1 MYFSGAMKTILIT
14 GATGLVGQEI
24 VKHCLANNIAVNYLS
39 TNKSK
44 LEDKPNYKGFYWDPS
59 KDEID
64 TACFN
69 DVDTLINLAG
79 ASISKRWTDSYKAQ
93 IIDSRVQSLQLL
105 FNIIKDKKTTI
116 KHLVSASAI
125 GYYPDSKTNYYEE
138 DYTNSDDGFL
148 QQVVA
153 LWEKEAIA
161 FKQLNIGVSLLRIGI
176 VLSKEGGALRE
187 LVKPIKGLVG
197 SPLGT
202 GKQWQSWIHIEDL
215 VALFLF
221 VIKEKHFGVFNAVAP
236 NAVKQKELVKT
247 IAKVLKK
254 PLILPRIPAFALK
267 QILGEMSAIV
277 LESQRVSSKK
287 IESLGFSFKYHHLKP
302 ALEDLLN

>member
-1 MYFSGAMKTILIT
+1 MYFSSAMKTILIT

-24 VKHCLANNIAVNYLS
+24 VKQCHANNIAVNYLS

-44 LEDKPNYKGFYWDPS
+44 LEEEPNYKGFYWNPS
-59 KDEID
+59 KNEID
-64 TACFN
+64 IACFI
-69 DVDTLINLAG
+69 DVDTIINLAG
-79 ASISKRWTDSYKAQ
+79 ASISKRWTNGYKKQ
-93 IIDSRVQSLQLL
+93 IINSRVQSLQLL
-105 FNIIKDKKTTI
+105 FNTI
-116 KHLVSASAI
+116 KNNKIEINHLVSASAI

-138 DYTNSDDGFL
+138 DFTSTENGFL
-148 QQVVA
+148 QQVVG
-153 LWEKEAIA
+153 LWEKEAMSL
-161 FKQLNIGVSLLRIGI
+161 KQLNINVSLIRIGI
-176 VLSKEGGALRE
+176 VLSNKGGALSE
-187 LVKPIKGLVG
+187 LVKPIKGFVG

-221 VIKEKHFGVFNAVAP
+221 LINEKHFGVFNAVAP

-254 PLILPRIPAFALK
+254 PLLLPRVPAFALK
-267 QILGEMSAIV
+267 QILGEMSTIV
-277 LESQRVSSKK
+277 FESQRVSSKK
-287 IESLGFSFKYHHLKP
+287 IESLGFNFKYHHLKP

>member
-24 VKHCLANNIAVNYLS
+24 VKQCLANNIAVNYLS
-39 TNKSK
+39 TSKSK
-44 LEDKPNYKGFYWDPS
+44 LEVKHNYKGFYWNPS
-59 KDEID
+59 KNEID
-64 TACFN
+64 TACFK
-69 DVDTLINLAG
+69 DVDTIINLAG
-79 ASISKRWTDSYKAQ
+79 ASISKRWTDSYKQ
-93 IIDSRVQSLQLL
+93 QLIDSRVQSLQLL
-105 FNIIKDKKTTI
+105 FNTI
-116 KHLVSASAI
+116 KKEKITINHLVSASAI
-125 GYYPDSKTNYYEE
+125 GYYPDNRTNYYEE
-138 DYTNSDDGFL
+138 DFISTESGFL
-148 QQVVA
+148 QEVVA
-153 LWEKEAIA
+153 LWEKEALS
-161 FKQLNIGVSLLRIGI
+161 FNNLNINVSLIRIGI
-176 VLSKEGGALRE
+176 VLSKDGGALRE

-197 SPLGT
+197 SPLGS

-221 VIKEKHFGVFNAVAP
+221 VIKEKYSGVFNAVAP

-247 IAKVLKK
+247 IAKVLKR
-254 PLILPRIPAFALK
+254 PILLPRVPAFALK

>member
-24 VKHCLANNIAVNYLS
+24 VKQCHANNIAVNYLS

-44 LEDKPNYKGFYWDPS
+44 LEDEPNYKGFYWNPS
-59 KDEID
+59 KNEID
-64 TACFN
+64 TACFK
-69 DVDTLINLAG
+69 DVDTIINLAG
-79 ASISKRWTDSYKAQ
+79 ASISKRWTTSYKQQ
-93 IIDSRVQSLQLL
+93 ILNSRVQSLQLL
-105 FNIIKDKKTTI
+105 FNTI
-116 KHLVSASAI
+116 KNNKIEITHLVSASAI

-138 DYTNSDDGFL
+138 DFISADDGFL

-161 FKQLNIGVSLLRIGI
+161 FKHLNINVSLIRIGI
-176 VLSKEGGALRE
+176 VLSINGGALSE
-187 LVKPIKGLVG
+187 LVKPIKGFVG

-221 VIKEKHFGVFNAVAP
+221 LINEKHYGVFNAVAP

-247 IAKVLKK
+247 IAKVLRK
-254 PLILPRIPAFALK
+254 PLLLPRVPAFALK

-302 ALEDLLN
+302 ALEDLLK

>member
-1 MYFSGAMKTILIT
+1 MKKILIT

-24 VKHCLANNIAVNYLS
+24 VKLCHSKNIAINYLS

-44 LEDKPNYKGFYWDPS
+44 LINESNYKGYYWNPS
-59 KDEID
+59 RNEID
-64 TACFN
+64 KDCFK
-69 DVDTLINLAG
+69 DVDIIINLAG
-79 ASISKRWTDSYKAQ
+79 ASISKRWTKSYRQQ

-105 FNIIKDKKTTI
+105 FNTIKNNKITI
-116 KHLVSASAI
+116 KHLVSSSAI
-125 GYYPDSKTNYYEE
+125 GLYSDSETNYYEE
-138 DYTNSDDGFL
+138 DYASSEDGFL
-148 QQVVA
+148 QQVVS
-153 LWEKEAIA
+153 LWEKEASTFGTLGI
-161 FKQLNIGVSLLRIGI
+161 NVSLLRIGI
-176 VLSKEGGALRE
+176 VLSNKGGALSE
-187 LVKPIKGLVG
+187 LVKPIKGFVG

-215 VALFLF
+215 AALFLF
-221 VIKEKHFGVFNAVAP
+221 IVREKQYGIFNAVAP

-254 PLILPRIPAFALK
+254 PLILPKVPAFALK

-287 IESLGFSFKYHHLKP
+287 IESLGFNFKYHHLKP
-302 ALEDLLN
+302 ALEDLLK